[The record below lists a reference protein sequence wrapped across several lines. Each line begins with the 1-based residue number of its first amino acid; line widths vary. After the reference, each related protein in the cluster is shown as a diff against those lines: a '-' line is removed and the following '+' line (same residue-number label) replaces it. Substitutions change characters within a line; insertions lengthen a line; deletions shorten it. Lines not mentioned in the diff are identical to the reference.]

1 MKLNP
6 NVSIPDFLTAV
17 QECSRDVW
25 FTTPEGDRLNLR
37 SALSQFVFAG
47 VVAGNLENLAGE
59 VLMENPA
66 DLPKIRQFLME

>member
-6 NVSIPDFLTAV
+6 NVSIPDFLAAV
-17 QECSRDVW
+17 QNCSRDVW

-47 VVAGNLENLAGE
+47 VVAGNLENLLGE
-59 VLMENPA
+59 VCPEEPA

>member
-6 NVSIPDFLTAV
+6 NISIPDFLSAV
-17 QECSRDVW
+17 QDCRHDVW
-25 FTTPEGDRLNLR
+25 FITPEKDRLNLR

-59 VLMENPA
+59 VVPEDRA
-66 DLPKIRQFLME
+66 DLPRIRQFLLE